1 MYDELISAFS
11 GQTVVDYDDADSWKG
26 PTKAYRLREEYD
38 DERKIAE
45 RLESLLE
52 QPDADQITALII
64 GAWTGACEGSDSKEI
79 VELIAGAAGRLPS
92 LKALFF
98 GEMTVEECE
107 ISWINQS
114 DVSPLLKAYPKLE
127 TFRVRGGSAL
137 SFSRITHQS
146 LRELGVETG
155 GLSRTTIRE
164 IFLCD
169 FPALEHLELQLGEA
183 NYGFDGSVED
193 LQPLLEGSLFPKL
206 CYLGLTNSEIAN
218 DIAAVAVNSP
228 IAERVETIDLSLGN
242 LDSEGV
248 ESLKEL
254 GGNRNLKTLIISHH
268 YASPEQVASLTA
280 ALPFKVIAEDPQDPD
295 DEWRPIVHAE

>member
-1 MYDELISAFS
+1 MYSELISEFS
-11 GQTVVDYDDADSWKG
+11 GQPVVDYDDAESWTG
-26 PTKAYRLREEYD
+26 PAKAYRLREEYD

-45 RLESLLE
+45 RLESLLA
-52 QPDADQITALII
+52 QPGANQITALII

-79 VELIAGAAGRLPS
+79 VELIAGAADRLPS

-98 GEMTVEECE
+98 GEMTFEECE
-107 ISWINQS
+107 ISW
-114 DVSPLLKAYPKLE
+114 
-127 TFRVRGGSAL
+127 
-137 SFSRITHQS
+137 
-146 LRELGVETG
+146 
-155 GLSRTTIRE
+155 

-206 CYLGLTNSEIAN
+206 RYLGLTNSEIAN
-218 DIAAVAVNSP
+218 DIAAVVVNSP
-228 IAERVETIDLSLGN
+228 IAERVAMIDLSLGN

-248 ESLKEL
+248 ESLKGL
-254 GGNRNLKTLIISHH
+254 SGNRNLETLIISHY
-268 YASPEQVASLTA
+268 YASPEQVVSLKA
-280 ALPFKVIAEDPQDPD
+280 ALPFEVVAEDPQEPE